1 LELSI
6 EDFLR
11 SWRNGKRKRK
21 ETFYLFP
28 QELAQNIY
36 VVSIKQLERGV
47 AGKKRKAR
55 GEVRNRTRNSWAG
68 NSNY

>member
-47 AGKKRKAR
+47 ARQ
-55 GEVRNRTRNSWAG
+55 ET
-68 NSNY
+68 

>member
-1 LELSI
+1 MELSI

-11 SWRNGKRKRK
+11 SWRNGKTKIM

-47 AGKKRKAR
+47 ARQ
-55 GEVRNRTRNSWAG
+55 ET
-68 NSNY
+68 